1 MIFTKRVINHT
12 AKPPALLNQSGKT
25 PPGHA
30 AADAGPPGHTG
41 HGPAGRRTAAGV
53 VEPAAAPTGH
63 AAAGAVE
70 PAVWPLGPVIRT
82 GPTG

>member
-30 AADAGPPGHTG
+30 AADAGPHWGG